1 MKGGIKHKMKKNL
14 VLGIILIISI
24 CLSGVIYASTTVA
37 DRSNESLNSASENQ
51 IIENHKKVDAR
62 LSTVWQDIKKTH
74 NINEDDYIELDI
86 NKLNLFISG
95 KLEGFMDKDLVD
107 EMNKILREKYFKLP
121 IGSTKPKI
129 LLNKN
134 AEEIVLAYKE
144 SDGTNTISSF
154 KKAGK
159 NTISSDSN
167 KSADSSYENVVEK
180 SEGEPIPDLK

>member
-1 MKGGIKHKMKKNL
+1 MKMKKIL
-14 VLGIILIISI
+14 ALGIILIISI
-24 CLSGVIYASTTVA
+24 CLSGVIYASTVVA
-37 DRSNESLNSASENQ
+37 NRNNEFQNSVSQNQ
-51 IIENHKKVDAR
+51 RIENHKRVETR
-62 LSTVWQDIKKTH
+62 LSAVWQDIKKTH

-95 KLEGFMDKDLVD
+95 KLEGFADKELVA

-144 SDGTNTISSF
+144 SDGTNTICSF
-154 KKAGK
+154 KKVEK
-159 NTISSDSN
+159 NTITSDSN
-167 KSADSSYENVVEK
+167 KSADNSFENVVEK